1 MNDNVSRGKNF
12 SVDKRFFQRLNNK
25 LNLKY
30 RIVKLSQNASL
41 QKTALQHL
49 SILKNISEGG
59 ILFIAFQ
66 ELPVGTV
73 LNMDLELLDAE
84 NPINCLVKVVRAKE
98 VEKDK
103 LYEIGAAFLG
113 FSTAEKKRLL
123 KYLKGEW

>member
-1 MNDNVSRGKNF
+1 MLSMEKDS
-12 SVDKRFFQRLNNK
+12 SVNRRFFQRLNNK

-30 RIVKLSQNASL
+30 RIVKLSQNAPFK
-41 QKTALQHL
+41 KTDLLHF

-73 LNMDLELLDAE
+73 LNIDLELLDAE

-98 VEKDK
+98 IEKDK
-103 LYEIGAAFLG
+103 AYEIGAAFLG
-113 FSTAEKKRLL
+113 FSSMEKKRLL
-123 KYLKGEW
+123 KYLEGEW